1 MKNYKYTVY
10 YTKPANLHRSAWQ
23 CYNRHMGDKSFE
35 TAAAALAFIA
45 ELATDPYRNF
55 DDIYGFRT
63 GKRLNLD
70 ILTAA
75 AVAEADAQ

>member
-1 MKNYKYTVY
+1 MKNYKYTIY
-10 YTKPANLHRSAWQ
+10 YTRPVNFHRSAPQ
-23 CYNRHMGDKSFE
+23 CANRRMADKSFY
-35 TAAAALAFIA
+35 TAAAALAFVA

-55 DDIYGFRT
+55 DDVYGFRT